1 MKKNTIKHSR
11 IILGEQFNVQLGKEH
26 ILRVWNDHV
35 RYCEYKGLDKGT
47 FITFVKANML
57 MFFVSQNKKMV
68 EKIIKPRIQEYKRRI
83 IMEYSEELG
92 YDCSFIINRI
102 IRSDDE

>member
-26 ILRVWNDHV
+26 MLRVWNDHV

-47 FITFVKANML
+47 FIAFIKANML

-68 EKIIKPRIQEYKRRI
+68 EKIIKPRIQAYKRKI

-92 YDCSFIINRI
+92 HDCSFIINRI